1 MYLCVVYQRTRLIAL
16 PFCLLL
22 TVGCLTAT
30 GAVAESERIVF
41 YPQSSSDQADAISP
55 DARVDQC
62 DGLQT
67 GRDPLGQTVHRK
79 PLSYRQRFFDSR
91 YATTIERVSGNPGT
105 VIADMPDVDDDPAYW
120 SDTPRHKY
128 SSHQAWSADGRLL
141 DLFLGRVLLDATNF
155 KPLHTNRPPAGS
167 MYHLSPTSSDRIFVV
182 DKTDQARVVSAWNPR
197 NLKLT
202 PLFELPDH
210 HGLAFN
216 TRTSPSYDGQVL
228 GIKAIQNDSGEQV
241 CLLVDLKEKKI
252 SHSVSFDKYEFKT
265 GKSKFRRCFTSA
277 SGKFMIVDGH
287 KKSQQNNNAM
297 FFDWHGNQIGRLPAN
312 DDVECTAGHA
322 DFGIDPGGDDVMVG
336 VCKRGKGDLSKKFG
350 GNTIAYRIRDGHI
363 TVVGPP
369 MGHTSC
375 RNSARPGWCFGSS
388 FGRETSEIV
397 ALKLDGSRIEH
408 IANTYTDGGKSPYLS
423 EPHAVPSPDGTKV
436 VFASDWNGHLDHAAT
451 FVVDF
456 GEACSAAR

>member
-1 MYLCVVYQRTRLIAL
+1 
-16 PFCLLL
+16 
-22 TVGCLTAT
+22 
-30 GAVAESERIVF
+30 VF
-41 YPQSSSDQADAISP
+41 YPQSSSDPTDEIRP
-55 DARVDQC
+55 EPLVDQC
-62 DGLQT
+62 DGLKT
-67 GRDPLGQTVHRK
+67 GRDPLGQTAHRK
-79 PLSYRQRFFDSR
+79 PLSYRESFLDSR
-91 YATTIERVSGNPGT
+91 YATTIERISGDPGT
-105 VIADMPDVDDDPAYW
+105 LIAEMTEVDDDPAYW

-128 SSHQAWSADGRLL
+128 SSHQAWSADGKLL
-141 DLFLGRVLLDATNF
+141 DLFLGRVMLDGMTF
-155 KPLHTNRPPAGS
+155 RPLHANRPPAGS
-167 MYHLSPTSSDRIFVV
+167 MYHLSPASSDRVFVIDV
-182 DKTDQARVVSAWNPR
+182 SDQARVVSSWNPR
-197 NLKLT
+197 SLTLT

-228 GIKAIQNDSGEQV
+228 GIKAIQNDNSEQV
-241 CLLVDLKEKKI
+241 CLLVDLKEKRI
-252 SHSVSFDKYEFKT
+252 SKPVSFDKHGFKT

-277 SGKFMIVDGH
+277 SGKYMVVDGH
-287 KKSQQNNNAM
+287 KEFQQSNNAM
-297 FFDWHGNQIGRLPAN
+297 FFDWDGNLIGQLPAN
-312 DDVECTAGHA
+312 DGVECTAGHA
-322 DFGIDPGGDDVMVG
+322 DFGIDPNGDDVMVG
-336 VCKRGKGDLSKKFG
+336 VCKRGKGALSRKFG

-363 TVVGPP
+363 TVAGPP

-436 VFASDWNGHLDHAAT
+436 VFASDWNGRLDHAAS

-456 GEACSAAR
+456 KEACRDAR